1 MASIRDSAPT
11 ETVLSKLQR
20 VRETPGGWTASC
32 PAPSHGKGNGDRDPS
47 LSISEGSDGQVLLS
61 CHAGCDTSAIVE
73 SIGLKLSD
81 LFADKPHT
89 PSSSSQQPFEQSN
102 TGTNSP
108 ERKGNRVRTGIR
120 TPVEH
125 DSNTDQFTPALT
137 LAELAAAK
145 QLPVDV
151 LKSMGCSDVKYAG
164 GHAVRMIYPKPDGTA
179 GATRYRIALE
189 KPPQGGDRFRWKTGS
204 KVQLLGLDRL
214 TAARE
219 ADAIILVEGETDYFT
234 LAYNNQHAV
243 GVAGANNFRNDR
255 DAKHLEGIATIYAV
269 VEPDAG
275 GEAFRKR
282 LAESSIR
289 DRVRFVDLSRFGV
302 KDVSALW
309 CDDPNRFTER
319 FEQAKAAATPWTE
332 LDSHAREEAAAI
344 AYKTAETLLHSP
356 DIPGALRTAF
366 EQLGYA
372 GDLQPPMM
380 AYLAI
385 TSRLLRRPLNMA
397 FIAPS
402 GAGKNHA
409 IDTARKLIP
418 DDAVVE
424 YKASSERA
432 MVYDDAVFTHRVVL
446 FSEADSIPED
456 GPAASAVRSLASDQ
470 VMRYDVVERDE
481 TTGKWHTR
489 HIVKPG
495 PTSLMTTSTRS
506 LAHQFDTRL
515 LEVTISDS
523 EAQTR
528 AVMAA
533 HAAAVMPRL
542 TASLDTAPFIA
553 LQQWIELA
561 GCHAVTVPFANV
573 LAKMV
578 PAKAVRMR
586 RDFQQLLTFVQVI
599 ALLHQFRRERTPEGW
614 IVATLDDY
622 EAARGLLNTTF
633 DIVTSEGLTPAA
645 REIVEAIQD
654 REEVTQQQLCDRLK
668 LAKGTVS
675 YRVKRALAGGW
686 IVNNEVRKN
695 HPHKLSR
702 GAPMPEEAHALP
714 TVNELRAAF
723 ERSNGVRSPFDSGS
737 HAEQPGT
744 IGKTPAPFE
753 RSNRIRKEEGLL
765 PVDASPL
772 RPTGTDAATRH
783 GPRLTARFSRN

>member
-1 MASIRDSAPT
+1 MPGIRDSPPT
-11 ETVLSKLQR
+11 SAVLSRLPR
-20 VRETPGGWTASC
+20 VKAVSGGWIASC
-32 PAPSHGKGNGDRDPS
+32 PAPSHGKGNGDRNPS
-47 LSISEGSDGQVLLS
+47 LSIREGDDGRVLLH
-61 CHAGCDTSAIVE
+61 CHGGCDIDTITDAM
-73 SIGLKLSD
+73 GLRKAD
-81 LFADKPHT
+81 LFPDTARKGL
-89 PSSSSQQPFEQSN
+89 PSSRKPFEHSN
-102 TGTNSP
+102 LGTNGP
-108 ERKGNRVRTGIR
+108 KPQGNGVRTGIR
-120 TPVEH
+120 TGFEH
-125 DSNTDQFTPALT
+125 DSNSGPFTPALT
-137 LAELAAAK
+137 LQELADAK
-145 QLPVDV
+145 QLPADF
-151 LKSMGCSDVKYAG
+151 LKSMGCSDVKYGG
-164 GHAVRMIYPKPDGTA
+164 GHAVRMVYPKPDGTA

-189 KPPQGGDRFRWKTGS
+189 KPPNGGDRFRWKSGS

-214 TAARE
+214 EAARE
-219 ADAIILVEGETDYFT
+219 AGHIILVEGETDYFT
-234 LAYNNQHAV
+234 LAYNGIPAV
-243 GVAGANNFRNDR
+243 GVAGASNFRDDR
-255 DAKHLEGIATIYAV
+255 DAKLLEGIATVYAV

-282 LAESSIR
+282 LAESSLR
-289 DRVRFVDLSRFGV
+289 DRARFVDLSAFRV
-302 KDVSALW
+302 KDANALW
-309 CDDPNRFTER
+309 CDDPNRFAER
-319 FEQAKAAATPWTE
+319 FQQAQANATSWTEIDSKEREATAAA
-332 LDSHAREEAAAI
+332 AYAAAS
-344 AYKTAETLLHSP
+344 ELLHSP
-356 DIPGALRTAF
+356 DILGEVRNAF
-366 EQLGYA
+366 EALGYA
-372 GDLQPPMM
+372 GDRQPPMM

-385 TSRLLRRPLNMA
+385 TSRLLARPLNMA

-418 DDAVVE
+418 EDAVVE

-432 MVYDDAVFTHRVVL
+432 MIYDDALFTHRVVL

-456 GPAASAVRSLASDQ
+456 GPAASAVRNLATDQ
-470 VMRYDVVERDE
+470 TMAYDVVERDE

-523 EAQTR
+523 EDQTR

-533 HAAAVMPRL
+533 HAAAVMPRV
-542 TASLDTAPFIA
+542 TDALDTEPLIA
-553 LQQWIELA
+553 LQQWIALA
-561 GCHAVTVPFANV
+561 GCHDVAVPFAKA
-573 LAKMV
+573 LYLMV

-586 RDFQQLLTFVQVI
+586 RDFQQLLAFVQVI
-599 ALLHQFRRERTPEGW
+599 ALLHQSRRDRTPEGW

-633 DIVTSEGLTPAA
+633 DIVTSEGLTPAI
-645 REIVEAIQD
+645 RELVEAIKD
-654 REEVTQQQLCDRLK
+654 HEELTQGQLCERLN
-668 LAKGTVS
+668 LAKATVS
-675 YRVKRALAGGW
+675 YRAKRAMVGGW

-695 HPHKLSR
+695 HPHKLAR

-737 HAEQPGT
+737 NAEQPET
-744 IGKTPAPFE
+744 TGKTPAPFE

-772 RPTGTDAATRH
+772 RPTGTD
-783 GPRLTARFSRN
+783 GFMPLEGEI